1 MKKSIHM
8 ITCAGLCAILAG
20 CGQVDTGEVGIF
32 TRWGEVISNKPEAEG
47 IHFYKRTTAR
57 VDSKR
62 TTERNEDIKVC
73 IMLPPE
79 LVAQVDAAADG
90 NRRSRTGEIQV
101 RLEASFAAEK
111 KEGGEK

>member
-1 MKKSIHM
+1 MK
-8 ITCAGLCAILAG
+8 
-20 CGQVDTGEVGIF
+20 E
-32 TRWGEVISNKPEAEG
+32 
-47 IHFYKRTTAR
+47 
-57 VDSKR
+57 
-62 TTERNEDIKVC
+62 NEDIKVC